1 MSAAS
6 HQSVAAV
13 WSDATLLWFRKVE
26 INVQSLEDKT
36 LMMTFAA
43 ASVTVA
49 QHAKDS
55 FGMTKLHKDIIMH
68 LMQCVQND
76 SFSDNAI
83 VKELS
88 SKTKEL
94 LVNVSSLAPNGGKIT
109 LDLLRARKLSP
120 ATETFLFSLAAAEGL
135 VQM

>member
-1 MSAAS
+1 M
-6 HQSVAAV
+6 
-13 WSDATLLWFRKVE
+13 
-26 INVQSLEDKT
+26 NKT
-36 LMMTFAA
+36 CICMHCF
-43 ASVTVA
+43 SRN
-49 QHAKDS
+49 KKCFS
-55 FGMTKLHKDIIMH
+55 FYS
-68 LMQCVQND
+68 Q
-76 SFSDNAI
+76 
-83 VKELS
+83 ELS